1 MSLDTTKPSVGR
13 IYDYVL
19 GGHHNFE
26 VDRMAAQRILAVFPS
41 YPLWARLNRWFL
53 QLVAERWG
61 AEGYDRILDL
71 GSGMPTEG
79 HFHTVLP
86 NARVLYTDY
95 DAMTIAYA
103 AQVLQ
108 GNPLTSY
115 SQVDLT
121 DTSELLEAAGQFF
134 GAERRVAIGCIGV
147 AYFIDDATVARLLQ
161 ALHSWAAPGS
171 VLACSFAYGDPAQ
184 PHTSEMLEAYR
195 RNAGSEVYLRNQAEM
210 ERLCAPWRVRESRP
224 LAEMLGM
231 QDQIDHADHEGVGAD
246 MYGMLLEH
254 AGQP

>member
-1 MSLDTTKPSVGR
+1 
-13 IYDYVL
+13 
-19 GGHHNFE
+19 
-26 VDRMAAQRILAVFPS
+26 
-41 YPLWARLNRWFL
+41 
-53 QLVAERWG
+53 
-61 AEGYDRILDL
+61 
-71 GSGMPTEG
+71 
-79 HFHTVLP
+79 
-86 NARVLYTDY
+86 
-95 DAMTIAYA
+95 
-103 AQVLQ
+103 
-108 GNPLTSY
+108 
-115 SQVDLT
+115 
-121 DTSELLEAAGQFF
+121 
-134 GAERRVAIGCIGV
+134 VAIGCIGV